1 MDGVPEPKATSSRS
15 LLERPPSPGHHSP
28 RRLSLHGSSLGCVFG
43 ELVFFHHTVTFW
55 TGSVLILLLPGA
67 GPGSDSRRGSLYAQG
82 IDNGPS
88 IVPACQGLSD
98 PLPWSQ
104 LVERL
109 RVPRSGQ
116 AHASSPATTIFP
128 RETAGPAP
136 PAPSQSRAAV
146 KITPIHLQMVHL
158 QPGRGCGGES
168 PPPSSFSYSLLRSP
182 PLRPAP
188 GIRASL
194 PALGRRVGLTWG
206 VGAGWGPLRVA
217 LLPSWSLP
225 VQGRGWHCG
234 RPGHPGRR
242 RSLGALRLFSGSLHT
257 PCEAAGAP
265 SSRAP
270 APAGP

>member
-88 IVPACQGLSD
+88 IVPACQGSSD

-168 PPPSSFSYSLLRSP
+168 PPPSSFS
-182 PLRPAP
+182 
-188 GIRASL
+188 
-194 PALGRRVGLTWG
+194 
-206 VGAGWGPLRVA
+206 
-217 LLPSWSLP
+217 
-225 VQGRGWHCG
+225 
-234 RPGHPGRR
+234 
-242 RSLGALRLFSGSLHT
+242 
-257 PCEAAGAP
+257 
-265 SSRAP
+265 
-270 APAGP
+270 

>member
-1 MDGVPEPKATSSRS
+1 MDGVPEPKATSSGS
-15 LLERPPSPGHHSP
+15 LLERPPSPGHHRP

-88 IVPACQGLSD
+88 IVPACQGSSD

-116 AHASSPATTIFP
+116 AHVSSPATTIFP

-168 PPPSSFSYSLLRSP
+168 PPPSSFFYSLVCSP

-206 VGAGWGPLRVA
+206 GGGW
-217 LLPSWSLP
+217 
-225 VQGRGWHCG
+225 
-234 RPGHPGRR
+234 
-242 RSLGALRLFSGSLHT
+242 LGASPRSSAPLLVSPRSGTGMALWQTWT
-257 PCEAAGAP
+257 PRQETIP
-265 SSRAP
+265 R
-270 APAGP
+270 GP

>member
-88 IVPACQGLSD
+88 IVPACQGSSD

-158 QPGRGCGGES
+158 QPGRGCGERAPHRPRSPILSSLSTS
-168 PPPSSFSYSLLRSP
+168 PP
-182 PLRPAP
+182 RPWDP
-188 GIRASL
+188 GISAC
-194 PALGRRVGLTWG
+194 PGQAGGADVG
-206 VGAGWGPLRVA
+206 GWGL
-217 LLPSWSLP
+217 
-225 VQGRGWHCG
+225 
-234 RPGHPGRR
+234 
-242 RSLGALRLFSGSLHT
+242 
-257 PCEAAGAP
+257 AGGLSA
-265 SSRAP
+265 
-270 APAGP
+270 